1 MTRDGDDR
9 RTEGGMNGDSDTWAE
24 VPEPTD
30 EDRVLQDGPPTRR
43 GGSGVVDYAAAIT
56 ARDAAW
62 WATLSDYEYTYGVLR
77 ALEGASARGAPLHL
91 ARCVHHLHDLLS
103 GLDAADRAWV
113 VALVRRI
120 RDVLARR
127 RGRDG
132 ADVTLTALLTY
143 LADVGS
149 DPRFAPPSVLP
160 LGLLHRMFPRG
171 VGPEDLQEALD
182 RERYPQGKA
191 LPVCPVCEPAQ
202 ADPDDA
208 LARAVAALP
217 SAQRLVVVHLGQA
230 LALAGTAPDLTEQL
244 AWVTGTRPVPAAY
257 QATLARARRGADDTL
272 AHALHAVE
280 PS

>member
-1 MTRDGDDR
+1 
-9 RTEGGMNGDSDTWAE
+9 MNGDDDTWAE
-24 VPEPTD
+24 ELEPTD
-30 EDRVLQDGPPTRR
+30 EDRVLQGGRQASR
-43 GGSGVVDYAAAIT
+43 GGSGGVDYVEAIT
-56 ARDAAW
+56 AQDAAW
-62 WATLSDYEYTYGVLR
+62 WATLSDYEYTYSVLR

-103 GLDAADRAWV
+103 GLDPADRTWV

-120 RDVLARR
+120 GDLLARR
-127 RGRDG
+127 QGRDG

-143 LADVGS
+143 LADVGT

-160 LGLLHRMFPRG
+160 VGLLHRMFPHG

-191 LPVCPVCEPAQ
+191 LPMCPVCAPAQ
-202 ADPDDA
+202 AAPDDA

-217 SAQRLVVVHLGQA
+217 SAQRLLVVHLGHA
-230 LALAGTAPDLTEQL
+230 LALAGAAPDLTEQL
-244 AWVTGTRPVPAAY
+244 AWVTGTRPVPTAY
-257 QATLARARRGADDTL
+257 HATLARARQGDNDTL
-272 AHALHAVE
+272 AHALNVAE